1 MRLLWH
7 ADVHGEFALGR
18 DARLELPIPLPA
30 GNAGDFSATRLRMA
44 VAPAGHASCAAMTV
58 RYRRSDE
65 AKFDEERSVRIPIRS
80 DGRARDVTFGTTQPL
95 HVDRAG
101 TMRLDF
107 ECNGPAT
114 LRIESIA
121 IHAPARASVYRQRWL
136 DHSAGKM
143 R

>member
-1 MRLLWH
+1 
-7 ADVHGEFALGR
+7 V
-18 DARLELPIPLPA
+18 PA
-30 GNAGDFSATRLRMA
+30 GNAGDYTATRFRMA
-44 VAPAGHASCAAMTV
+44 VTPSAHASCAAMTV
-58 RYRRSDE
+58 RYRRADE
-65 AKFDEERSVRIPIRS
+65 SGFDPERAVRIPIRS

-121 IHAPARASVYRQRWL
+121 IQAPMRAAVYRQKWL
-136 DHSAGKM
+136 DHSAGKT